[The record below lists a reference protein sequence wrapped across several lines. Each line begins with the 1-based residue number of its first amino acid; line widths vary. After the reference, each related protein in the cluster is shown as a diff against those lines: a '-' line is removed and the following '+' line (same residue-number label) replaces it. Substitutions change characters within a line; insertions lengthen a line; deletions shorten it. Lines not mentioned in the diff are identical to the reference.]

1 MVIRVEF
8 SFSNEFF
15 PISKII
21 INPLHFIKLYIKIGI
36 QSGVKWCG
44 VVEDIQQWV

>member
-1 MVIRVEF
+1 M
-8 SFSNEFF
+8 NFF
-15 PISKII
+15 PISKKII

-44 VVEDIQQWV
+44 VVEDIQQCVKLVLW